1 MFDRN
6 IKKLTWTSGPLGI
19 KNLFNNLLTC
29 KINRIRLQQIFPQGF
44 KMRVS
49 GTPLCGVKRPFKKI
63 RGFNLKR
70 FTLKAPIPTT
80 VDDTLKYRCCYCCF
94 YCVFFFCFLCLF
106 VFCFVFLL
114 LLFLGLF
121 FLFCFFF
128 VCLFVCF
135 LLFVFLLFF
144 FVYCCW
150 RFFFFFLFFFFVF
163 FLFCFFFSKK
173 IRFDVSCEFS
183 AWKTGIRTREYKI
196 ACRVY
201 ACRRRQ
207 LPLTFCHHHL
217 CQEIR

>member
-70 FTLKAPIPTT
+70 FTLKAPIPIT

-94 YCVFFFCFLCLF
+94 YCVFFFCFF
-106 VFCFVFLL
+106 VFVCFLFCFLL

-121 FLFCFFF
+121 FFFFFFFLF

-135 LLFVFLLFF
+135 LLFVFLLLFF
-144 FVYCCW
+144 C
-150 RFFFFFLFFFFVF
+150 LLLLAFFFVF
-163 FLFCFFFSKK
+163 FFFFFFSKK